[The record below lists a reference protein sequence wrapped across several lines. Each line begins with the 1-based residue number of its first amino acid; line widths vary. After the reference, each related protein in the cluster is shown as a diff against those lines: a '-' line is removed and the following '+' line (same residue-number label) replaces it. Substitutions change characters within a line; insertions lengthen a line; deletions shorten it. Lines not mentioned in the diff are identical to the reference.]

1 MSQFNLGE
9 KSRMTWLLKFSFFLW
24 LWDRCVR
31 SRCVRSRCVRSRCV
45 RFAMNHKLQSV
56 HMYVGQR
63 IDSFDSF
70 DAFLKIKIIKKSYPS
85 SSFRTSTHVRTYLL
99 YSVYS
104 GTPLYRNTIITYVQ
118 YCTYSLATPKCL
130 VLRTLLLPLFSEKRC
145 L

>member
-1 MSQFNLGE
+1 M
-9 KSRMTWLLKFSFFLW
+9 
-24 LWDRCVR
+24 R
-31 SRCVRSRCVRSRCV
+31 SRCVRSRSV

-99 YSVYS
+99 YSVYRYIVVLLYTGILLPYIKYTYILYVLFS
-104 GTPLYRNTIITYVQ
+104 YSIVFVTPYSTASSILGKML
-118 YCTYSLATPKCL
+118 SLAKSKQIKNLIIVNPSKFYNFKSFPK
-130 VLRTLLLPLFSEKRC
+130 
-145 L
+145 

>member
-1 MSQFNLGE
+1 M
-9 KSRMTWLLKFSFFLW
+9 
-24 LWDRCVR
+24 
-31 SRCVRSRCVRSRCV
+31 RSRCVRSRCV

-104 GTPLYRNTIITYVQ
+104 GTPLYRNIIIKYTYILYVLFS
-118 YCTYSLATPKCL
+118 YSIVFVTPYSTASSILGKMLSLAKSKQIKNLIIVNPSKFYNFKSFPK
-130 VLRTLLLPLFSEKRC
+130 
-145 L
+145 